1 MRRAK
6 YENSVEY
13 FMARC
18 SQEGNVGIW
27 ALSLFNTCCAHRNA
41 TAGKIT
47 QIKDVEA
54 VLAAARFWQDKNLS
68 ASQVVQEYLE
78 HIGGKPVCAVSLL
91 SGACKRSEEIYAKIE
106 KAAAAVQ
113 LMGADL
119 VTAEDRAI
127 AGSASAMM
135 EYEGALAYAH
145 QALRGCAGS
154 LDSGPAQL
162 EVLRSYLRDIK
173 PWLRCC
179 LSGYDPIVMER
190 WGTKAK
196 GELATRL
203 DLANV
208 LRQRGFDVT
217 PILKHND

>member
-1 MRRAK
+1 MRRVK

-27 ALSLFNTCCAHRNA
+27 ALSLFNTCNAHRNA

-47 QIKDVEA
+47 QIADVEA
-54 VLAAARFWQDKNLS
+54 VLTAARFWQDKNLS
-68 ASQVVQEYLE
+68 AQQVVQGYLE
-78 HIGGKPVCAVSLL
+78 RISSRHVSAGALL
-91 SGACKRSEEIYAKIE
+91 SGVCNRSDDIYARVE
-106 KAAAAVQ
+106 KAVAAVQ
-113 LMGADL
+113 LMGVDL
-119 VTAEDRAI
+119 TAAEDRAL
-127 AGSASAMM
+127 AGSATAMM

-154 LDSGPAQL
+154 LDLGPAQL

-190 WGTKAK
+190 WGIQAK
-196 GELATRL
+196 EELAARP
-203 DLANV
+203 DLADV

-217 PILKHND
+217 PILKHI